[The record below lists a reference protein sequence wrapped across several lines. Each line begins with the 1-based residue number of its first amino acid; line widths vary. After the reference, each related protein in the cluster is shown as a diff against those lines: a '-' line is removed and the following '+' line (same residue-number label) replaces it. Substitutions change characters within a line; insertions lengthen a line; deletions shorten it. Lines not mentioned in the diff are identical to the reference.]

1 MARGCKN
8 EFLEAAQI
16 KLVTEIVC
24 TFCNISQIFPG
35 FCIFLQN
42 FTGMQLCSHA
52 SVQAYR
58 HAGTQA
64 YKHAGMQP
72 YKHAGLTPHLTCTS
86 NPQFQISNHKPQAPN
101 LKPKPQ
107 AEQKNQ
113 QNISKKLQKTI
124 VKSGQKM
131 SKIHK
136 NHKKTQK
143 FKTRNK
149 NKKIISKSNT
159 QQKQKQNKYNFKQNI
174 RKSKNHQ
181 KNKITP

>member
-1 MARGCKN
+1 MQACRHAGIQPCRH
-8 EFLEAAQI
+8 
-16 KLVTEIVC
+16 
-24 TFCNISQIFPG
+24 
-35 FCIFLQN
+35 
-42 FTGMQLCSHA
+42 TGMQLCSHA
-52 SVQAYR
+52 KLQAYR
-58 HAGTQA
+58 HAGTQAYKHTGMQACRHTGMQADIHTYIQA

-136 NHKKTQK
+136 NHKKL
-143 FKTRNK
+143 K
-149 NKKIISKSNT
+149 NSKPEI
-159 QQKQKQNKYNFKQNI
+159 KI
-174 RKSKNHQ
+174 RKSLANPIPSKSKSKINTIS
-181 KNKITP
+181 NKISENQKITKKIK